1 MIMDSNELIN
11 IIPIKSLW
19 EDLEK
24 LEKRLFEVTV
34 SEDSYLTEISQYL
47 IGAGGKRFRPIISLL
62 AGELGTREKEK
73 VIDAGISVE
82 LIHLGSLYHD
92 DVIDEA
98 STRRGVISTNRKWNA
113 TLAILA
119 GDYLLARSS
128 ELAADNLGLE
138 SVKLLASTYAELVVG
153 QTKEVQ
159 FSFNTTHSTD
169 DYLEVIGGKTAS
181 LIRTSAK
188 LGAMASNCSD
198 GLINSISSWAWHNGI
213 IFQITDDIL
222 DLNSDSETLG
232 KPAGND
238 ILEGTYTLPVLLA
251 LQKDQKKIEDILH
264 QVKNSKIEL
273 TEVLGEF
280 NNDEIIEESNKFV
293 SHHFKLSNEAI
304 KNLENKKISDILNNL
319 NEYLLQRSN

>member
-1 MIMDSNELIN
+1 MDSNDLTN
-11 IIPIKSLW
+11 IIPIPSLW
-19 EDLEK
+19 DNLEK

-34 SEDSYLTEISQYL
+34 SEDTYLTEISQYL
-47 IGAGGKRFRPIISLL
+47 MEAGGKRFRPIISLL
-62 AGELGTREKEK
+62 AGELGTENKDK

-98 STRRGVISTNRKWNA
+98 TTRRGVESTNRKWNA

-159 FSFNTTHSTD
+159 FSFDTKHGID
-169 DYLEVIGGKTAS
+169 DYLEVISGKTAS

-188 LGAMASNCSD
+188 LGAMASNSSPE
-198 GLINSISSWAWHNGI
+198 LIESISSWAWHSGI

-222 DLNSDSETLG
+222 DLNSDTETLG

-251 LQKDQKKIEDILH
+251 LEKDRIKIEDILH
-264 QVKNSKIEL
+264 QVKNSEIEL
-273 TEVLGEF
+273 VEVLQEF

-293 SHHFKLSNEAI
+293 NHHFKQSNEAI
-304 KNLENKKISDILNNL
+304 KNIEDKKISNILNNI

>member
-1 MIMDSNELIN
+1 MDSNELSN
-11 IIPIKSLW
+11 IIPIPSLW
-19 EDLEK
+19 DNLEK

-34 SEDSYLTEISQYL
+34 SEDTYLTEISQYL
-47 IGAGGKRFRPIISLL
+47 MEAGGKRFRPIISLL
-62 AGELGTREKEK
+62 AGELGTENKDK

-98 STRRGVISTNRKWNA
+98 TTRRGVESTNRKWNA

-159 FSFNTTHSTD
+159 FSFDTKHGTD
-169 DYLEVIGGKTAS
+169 DYLEVISGKTAS

-188 LGAMASNCSD
+188 LGAMASNSSSE
-198 GLINSISSWAWHNGI
+198 LIESISSWAWHSGI

-222 DLNSDSETLG
+222 DLNSDTETLG

-251 LQKDQKKIEDILH
+251 LEKDRIKIEDILH
-264 QVKNSKIEL
+264 QVKNSEIEL
-273 TEVLGEF
+273 VEVLQEF
-280 NNDEIIEESNKFV
+280 NNDEIVEESNKFV
-293 SHHFKLSNEAI
+293 NHHFKQSNEAI
-304 KNLENKKISDILNNL
+304 KNIEDKKISNILNNI

>member
-1 MIMDSNELIN
+1 MDSNELTN
-11 IIPIKSLW
+11 IIPIPSLW
-19 EDLEK
+19 ENLEK

-34 SEDSYLTEISQYL
+34 SEDDYLTEISQYL
-47 IGAGGKRFRPIISLL
+47 IDAGGKRFRPIISLL
-62 AGELGTREKEK
+62 AGELGSGNKEK

-98 STRRGVISTNRKWNA
+98 TTRRGVESTNRKWNA

-188 LGAMASNCSD
+188 LGAMAANCPD
-198 GLINSISSWAWHNGI
+198 NLINSISSWAWHNGI

-251 LQKDQKKIEDILH
+251 LEKDQKKIEDILR
-264 QVKNSKIEL
+264 QVKNSEIEL
-273 TEVLGEF
+273 TEVLAEF
-280 NNDEIIEESNKFV
+280 NSDEIIEESNKFV
-293 SHHFKLSNEAI
+293 NYHFIQSNDAI
-304 KNLENKKISDILNNL
+304 KKIENKKISDILNNL
-319 NEYLLQRSN
+319 NEYLLQRSS

>member
-1 MIMDSNELIN
+1 MDSNQLQN
-11 IIPIKSLW
+11 IIPLPSLW
-19 EDLEK
+19 ENLEI
-24 LEKRLFEVTV
+24 LEKRLYEVTI
-34 SEDSYLTEISQYL
+34 SEDPYLTEISQYL
-47 IGAGGKRFRPIISLL
+47 IQAGGKRFRPLIALL
-62 AGELGTREKEK
+62 SGELGSGDKEK

-98 STRRGVISTNRKWNA
+98 TTRRGVESTNRKWNA

-159 FSFNTTHSTD
+159 FSFNTTHSTE

-188 LGAMASNCSD
+188 LGAMASDCTSNATEA
-198 GLINSISSWAWHNGI
+198 ISSWAWHNGI

-251 LQKDQKKIEDILH
+251 LEKNPKKIEEIL
-264 QVKNSKIEL
+264 QRVKNSEL
-273 TEVLGEF
+273 ELSAVLNEF

-293 SHHFKLSNEAI
+293 NYHFKKSNEAI
-304 KNLENKKISDILNNL
+304 KNIENKKISDILNNL

>member
-1 MIMDSNELIN
+1 MDSNELSN
-11 IIPIKSLW
+11 IIPIPSLW
-19 EDLEK
+19 DNLEK

-34 SEDSYLTEISQYL
+34 SEDTYLTEISQYL
-47 IGAGGKRFRPIISLL
+47 MEAGGKRFRPIISLL
-62 AGELGTREKEK
+62 AGELGTENKDK

-98 STRRGVISTNRKWNA
+98 TTRRGVESTNRKWNA

-159 FSFNTTHSTD
+159 FSFDTKHGTD
-169 DYLEVIGGKTAS
+169 DYLEVISGKTAS

-188 LGAMASNCSD
+188 LGAMASNSSPE
-198 GLINSISSWAWHNGI
+198 LIESISSWAWHSGI

-222 DLNSDSETLG
+222 DLNSDTETLG

-251 LQKDQKKIEDILH
+251 LEKDRIKIEDILL
-264 QVKNSKIEL
+264 QVKNSEIDL
-273 TEVLGEF
+273 VEVLQEF
-280 NNDEIIEESNKFV
+280 NNDEIVEESNKFV
-293 SHHFKLSNEAI
+293 NHHFKQSNEAI
-304 KNLENKKISDILNNL
+304 KNIEDKKISNILNNI

>member
-1 MIMDSNELIN
+1 MDSNELSN
-11 IIPIKSLW
+11 IIPIPSLW
-19 EDLEK
+19 DNLEK

-34 SEDSYLTEISQYL
+34 SEDTYLTEISQYL
-47 IGAGGKRFRPIISLL
+47 MEAGGKRFRPIISLL
-62 AGELGTREKEK
+62 AGELGTENKDK

-98 STRRGVISTNRKWNA
+98 TTRRGVESTNRKWNA

-159 FSFNTTHSTD
+159 FSFDTKHGTD
-169 DYLEVIGGKTAS
+169 DYLEVISGKTAS

-188 LGAMASNCSD
+188 LGAMASNSSPE
-198 GLINSISSWAWHNGI
+198 LIESISSWAWHSGI

-222 DLNSDSETLG
+222 DLNSDTETLG

-251 LQKDQKKIEDILH
+251 LEKDRIKIEDILH
-264 QVKNSKIEL
+264 QVKNSEIDL
-273 TEVLGEF
+273 VEVLQEF
-280 NNDEIIEESNKFV
+280 NNDEIVEESNKFV
-293 SHHFKLSNEAI
+293 NHHFKQSNEAI
-304 KNLENKKISDILNNL
+304 KNIEDKKISNILNNI

>member
-1 MIMDSNELIN
+1 MFMDSNELTN
-11 IIPIKSLW
+11 IIPIPSLW
-19 EDLEK
+19 ENLEK

-34 SEDSYLTEISQYL
+34 SEDDYLTEISQYL
-47 IGAGGKRFRPIISLL
+47 IDAGGKRFRPIISLL
-62 AGELGTREKEK
+62 AGELGSGDKEK

-98 STRRGVISTNRKWNA
+98 TTRRGVESTNRKWNA

-188 LGAMASNCSD
+188 LGAMAANCPD
-198 GLINSISSWAWHNGI
+198 NLINSISSWAWHNGI

-251 LQKDQKKIEDILH
+251 LEKDQKKIEDILH
-264 QVKNSKIEL
+264 QVKNSEIEL
-273 TEVLGEF
+273 TEVLAEF
-280 NNDEIIEESNKFV
+280 NSDEIIEESNKFV
-293 SHHFKLSNEAI
+293 NYHFIQSNDAI
-304 KNLENKKISDILNNL
+304 KKIENKKISDILNNL
-319 NEYLLQRSN
+319 NEYLLQRSS

>member
-1 MIMDSNELIN
+1 MDSNELTN
-11 IIPIKSLW
+11 IIPIPSLW
-19 EDLEK
+19 ENLEK

-34 SEDSYLTEISQYL
+34 SEDEYLTEISQYL
-47 IGAGGKRFRPIISLL
+47 IEAGGKRFRPIISLL
-62 AGELGTREKEK
+62 AGELGSGNKEK

-98 STRRGVISTNRKWNA
+98 TTRRGVESTNRKWNA

-188 LGAMASNCSD
+188 LGAMAADTTD
-198 GLINSISSWAWHNGI
+198 GIINSISSWAWHNGI

-222 DLNSDSETLG
+222 DLNSDSDTLG

-238 ILEGTYTLPVLLA
+238 ILEGTYTLPVLIA
-251 LQKDQKKIEDILH
+251 LEKNKKKIEDILH
-264 QVKNSKIEL
+264 QVKNSEIDLK
-273 TEVLGEF
+273 EVLEEF
-280 NNDEIIEESNKFV
+280 STDEVIEESNKFV
-293 SHHFKLSNEAI
+293 NYHFNKSNEAI
-304 KNLENKKISDILNNL
+304 KNIENKKISDILNNL

>member
-1 MIMDSNELIN
+1 MIMDSNELSN
-11 IIPIKSLW
+11 IIPIPSLW
-19 EDLEK
+19 DNLEK

-34 SEDSYLTEISQYL
+34 SEDTYLTEISQYL
-47 IGAGGKRFRPIISLL
+47 MEAGGKRFRPIISLL
-62 AGELGTREKEK
+62 AGELGTENKDK

-98 STRRGVISTNRKWNA
+98 TTRRGVESTNRKWNA

-159 FSFNTTHSTD
+159 FSFDTKHGTD
-169 DYLEVIGGKTAS
+169 DYLEVISGKTAS

-188 LGAMASNCSD
+188 LGAMASNSSPE
-198 GLINSISSWAWHNGI
+198 LIESISSWAWHSGI

-222 DLNSDSETLG
+222 DLNSDTETLG

-251 LQKDQKKIEDILH
+251 LEKDRIKIEDILH

-273 TEVLGEF
+273 VEVLQEF
-280 NNDEIIEESNKFV
+280 NNDEIVEESNKFV
-293 SHHFKLSNEAI
+293 NHHFKQSNEAI
-304 KNLENKKISDILNNL
+304 KNIEDKKISNILNNI

>member
-1 MIMDSNELIN
+1 MDSNELTN
-11 IIPIKSLW
+11 IIPIPSLW
-19 EDLEK
+19 ENLEK

-34 SEDSYLTEISQYL
+34 SEDDYLTEISQYL
-47 IGAGGKRFRPIISLL
+47 IDAGGKRFRPMISLL
-62 AGELGTREKEK
+62 AGELGSGNKEK

-98 STRRGVISTNRKWNA
+98 TTRRGVESTNRKWNA

-188 LGAMASNCSD
+188 LGAMAANCPD
-198 GLINSISSWAWHNGI
+198 NLINSISSWAWHNGI

-251 LQKDQKKIEDILH
+251 LEKDQKKIEDILH
-264 QVKNSKIEL
+264 QVKNSEIEL
-273 TEVLGEF
+273 TEVLAEF
-280 NNDEIIEESNKFV
+280 NSDEIIEESNKFV
-293 SHHFKLSNEAI
+293 NYHFIQSNDAI
-304 KNLENKKISDILNNL
+304 KKIENKKISDILNNL
-319 NEYLLQRSN
+319 NEYLLQRSS

>member
-1 MIMDSNELIN
+1 MDSNELSN
-11 IIPIKSLW
+11 IIPIPSLW
-19 EDLEK
+19 DNLEK
-24 LEKRLFEVTV
+24 LEKRLFEVTI
-34 SEDSYLTEISQYL
+34 SEDTYLTEISQYL
-47 IGAGGKRFRPIISLL
+47 MEAGGKRFRPIISLL
-62 AGELGTREKEK
+62 AGELGTENKDK

-98 STRRGVISTNRKWNA
+98 TTRRGVESTNRKWNA

-159 FSFNTTHSTD
+159 FSFDTKHGTD
-169 DYLEVIGGKTAS
+169 DYLEVISGKTAS

-188 LGAMASNCSD
+188 LGAMASNSSPE
-198 GLINSISSWAWHNGI
+198 LIESISSWAWHSGI

-222 DLNSDSETLG
+222 DLNSDTETLG

-251 LQKDQKKIEDILH
+251 LEKDRIKIEDILH
-264 QVKNSKIEL
+264 QVKNSEIEL
-273 TEVLGEF
+273 VEVLQEF
-280 NNDEIIEESNKFV
+280 NNDEIVEESNKFV
-293 SHHFKLSNEAI
+293 NHHFKQSNEAI
-304 KNLENKKISDILNNL
+304 KNIEDKKISNILNNI

>member
-1 MIMDSNELIN
+1 MDSNELTN
-11 IIPIKSLW
+11 IIPIPSLW
-19 EDLEK
+19 ENLEK

-34 SEDSYLTEISQYL
+34 SEDDYLTEISQYL
-47 IGAGGKRFRPIISLL
+47 IEAGGKRFRPIISLL
-62 AGELGTREKEK
+62 AGELGSGEKEK

-98 STRRGVISTNRKWNA
+98 TTRRGVESTNRKWNA

-169 DYLEVIGGKTAS
+169 DYLEVISGKTAS

-188 LGAMASNCSD
+188 LGAMAANTTDS
-198 GLINSISSWAWHNGI
+198 ITNSISSWAWHNGI

-222 DLNSDSETLG
+222 DLNSDSDTLG

-238 ILEGTYTLPVLLA
+238 ILEGTYTLPVLIA
-251 LQKDQKKIEDILH
+251 LEKNKKKIEDILH
-264 QVKNSKIEL
+264 QVKNSEIDL
-273 TEVLGEF
+273 REVLQEF
-280 NNDEIIEESNKFV
+280 NTDEVIEESNKFV
-293 SHHFKLSNEAI
+293 NFHFNKSNEAI
-304 KNLENKKISDILNNL
+304 KNIENKKISDILNNL

>member
-1 MIMDSNELIN
+1 MDSNELSN
-11 IIPIKSLW
+11 IIPIPSLW
-19 EDLEK
+19 DNLEK

-34 SEDSYLTEISQYL
+34 SEDTYLTEISQYL
-47 IGAGGKRFRPIISLL
+47 MEAGGKRFRPIISLL
-62 AGELGTREKEK
+62 AGELGTENKDK

-98 STRRGVISTNRKWNA
+98 TTRRGVESTNRKWNA

-159 FSFNTTHSTD
+159 FSFDTKHGTD
-169 DYLEVIGGKTAS
+169 DYLEVISGKTAS

-188 LGAMASNCSD
+188 LGAMASNSSPE
-198 GLINSISSWAWHNGI
+198 LIESISSWAWHSGI

-222 DLNSDSETLG
+222 DLNSDTETLG

-251 LQKDQKKIEDILH
+251 LEKDRIKIEDILH
-264 QVKNSKIEL
+264 QVKNSEIEL
-273 TEVLGEF
+273 VEVLQEF
-280 NNDEIIEESNKFV
+280 NNDEIVEESNKFV
-293 SHHFKLSNEAI
+293 NHYFKQSNEAI
-304 KNLENKKISDILNNL
+304 KNIEDKKISNILNNI

>member
-1 MIMDSNELIN
+1 MIMDSNELSN
-11 IIPIKSLW
+11 IIPIPSLW
-19 EDLEK
+19 DNLEK

-34 SEDSYLTEISQYL
+34 SEDTYLTEISQYL
-47 IGAGGKRFRPIISLL
+47 MEAGGKRFRPIISLL
-62 AGELGTREKEK
+62 AGELGTENKDK

-98 STRRGVISTNRKWNA
+98 TTRRGVESTNRKWNA

-159 FSFNTTHSTD
+159 FSFDTKHGTD
-169 DYLEVIGGKTAS
+169 DYLEVISGKTAS

-188 LGAMASNCSD
+188 LGAMASNSSPE
-198 GLINSISSWAWHNGI
+198 LIESISSWAWHSGI

-222 DLNSDSETLG
+222 DLNSDTETLG

-251 LQKDQKKIEDILH
+251 LEKDRIKIEDILH
-264 QVKNSKIEL
+264 QVKNSEIEL
-273 TEVLGEF
+273 VEVLQEF
-280 NNDEIIEESNKFV
+280 NNDEIVEESNKFV
-293 SHHFKLSNEAI
+293 NYHFKQSNEAI
-304 KNLENKKISDILNNL
+304 KNIKDKKISNILNNI

>member
-1 MIMDSNELIN
+1 MDSNELTN
-11 IIPIKSLW
+11 IIPIPSLW
-19 EDLEK
+19 ENLEK

-34 SEDSYLTEISQYL
+34 SEDDYLTEISQYL
-47 IGAGGKRFRPIISLL
+47 IDAGGKRFRPMISLL
-62 AGELGTREKEK
+62 AGELGSGDKEK

-98 STRRGVISTNRKWNA
+98 TTRRGVESTNRKWNA

-188 LGAMASNCSD
+188 LGAMAANCPD
-198 GLINSISSWAWHNGI
+198 NLINSISSWAWHNGI

-251 LQKDQKKIEDILH
+251 LEKDQKKIEDILH
-264 QVKNSKIEL
+264 QVKNSEIEL
-273 TEVLGEF
+273 TEVLAEF
-280 NNDEIIEESNKFV
+280 NSDEIIEESNKFINY
-293 SHHFKLSNEAI
+293 HFIQSNEAI
-304 KNLENKKISDILNNL
+304 KKIENKKISDILNNL
-319 NEYLLQRSN
+319 NEYLLQRSS

>member
-1 MIMDSNELIN
+1 MDSNELSN
-11 IIPIKSLW
+11 IIPIPSLW
-19 EDLEK
+19 ENLEK

-34 SEDSYLTEISQYL
+34 SEDTYLTEISQYL
-47 IGAGGKRFRPIISLL
+47 MEAGGKRFRPIISLL
-62 AGELGTREKEK
+62 AGELGTENKDK

-98 STRRGVISTNRKWNA
+98 TTRRGVESTNRKWNA

-159 FSFNTTHSTD
+159 FSFDTKHGTD
-169 DYLEVIGGKTAS
+169 DYLEVISGKTAS

-188 LGAMASNCSD
+188 LGAMASNSSPE
-198 GLINSISSWAWHNGI
+198 LIESISSWAWHSGI

-222 DLNSDSETLG
+222 DLNSDTETLG

-251 LQKDQKKIEDILH
+251 LEKDRIKIEDILH

-273 TEVLGEF
+273 VEVLQEF
-280 NNDEIIEESNKFV
+280 NNDEIVEESNKFV
-293 SHHFKLSNEAI
+293 NHHFKQSNEAI
-304 KNLENKKISDILNNL
+304 KNIEDKKISNILNNI

>member
-1 MIMDSNELIN
+1 MDSNELSN
-11 IIPIKSLW
+11 IIPIPSLW
-19 EDLEK
+19 DNLEK

-34 SEDSYLTEISQYL
+34 SEDTYLTEISQYL
-47 IGAGGKRFRPIISLL
+47 MEAGGKRFRPIISLL
-62 AGELGTREKEK
+62 AGELGTENKDK

-98 STRRGVISTNRKWNA
+98 TTRRGVESTNRKWNA

-159 FSFNTTHSTD
+159 FSFDTKHGTD
-169 DYLEVIGGKTAS
+169 DYLEVISGKTAS

-188 LGAMASNCSD
+188 LGAMASNSSPE
-198 GLINSISSWAWHNGI
+198 LIESISSWAWHSGI

-222 DLNSDSETLG
+222 DLNSDTETLG

-251 LQKDQKKIEDILH
+251 LEKDRIKIEDILH
-264 QVKNSKIEL
+264 QVKNSEIEL
-273 TEVLGEF
+273 VEVLQEF
-280 NNDEIIEESNKFV
+280 NNDEIVEESNKFV
-293 SHHFKLSNEAI
+293 NYHFKQSNEAI
-304 KNLENKKISDILNNL
+304 KNIEDKKISNILNNI

>member
-1 MIMDSNELIN
+1 MDSNQLQN
-11 IIPIKSLW
+11 IIPLPSLW
-19 EDLEK
+19 ENLEI
-24 LEKRLFEVTV
+24 LEKRLYEVTI
-34 SEDSYLTEISQYL
+34 SYDPYLTEISQYL
-47 IGAGGKRFRPIISLL
+47 IQAGGKRFRPLIALL
-62 AGELGTREKEK
+62 SGELGSGDKEK

-98 STRRGVISTNRKWNA
+98 TTRRGVESTNRKWNA

-128 ELAADNLGLE
+128 ELAADNLGLQ

-188 LGAMASNCSD
+188 LGAMPSDCNSNVTEA
-198 GLINSISSWAWHNGI
+198 ISSWAWHNGI

-222 DLNSDSETLG
+222 
-232 KPAGND
+232 
-238 ILEGTYTLPVLLA
+238 EGTYTLPVLLA
-251 LQKDQKKIEDILH
+251 LEKNPKKIEEIL
-264 QVKNSKIEL
+264 QRLKNSEL
-273 TEVLGEF
+273 ELSAVLNEF

-293 SHHFKLSNEAI
+293 NYHFKKSNEAI
-304 KNLENKKISDILNNL
+304 KNIENKKISDILNNL

>member
-1 MIMDSNELIN
+1 MDSNELTN
-11 IIPIKSLW
+11 IIPIPSLW
-19 EDLEK
+19 ENLEK

-34 SEDSYLTEISQYL
+34 SEDDYLTEISQYL
-47 IGAGGKRFRPIISLL
+47 IGAGGKRFRPMISLL
-62 AGELGTREKEK
+62 AGELGSGDKEK

-98 STRRGVISTNRKWNA
+98 TTRRGVESTNRKWNA

-188 LGAMASNCSD
+188 LGAMAANCPD
-198 GLINSISSWAWHNGI
+198 NLINSISSWAWHNGI

-251 LQKDQKKIEDILH
+251 LEKDQKKIEDILH
-264 QVKNSKIEL
+264 QVKNSEIEL
-273 TEVLGEF
+273 TEVLAEF
-280 NNDEIIEESNKFV
+280 NSDEIIEESNKFV
-293 SHHFKLSNEAI
+293 NYHFIQSNDAI
-304 KNLENKKISDILNNL
+304 KKMENKKISDILNNL
-319 NEYLLQRSN
+319 NEYLLQRSS

>member
-1 MIMDSNELIN
+1 MIMDSNELSN
-11 IIPIKSLW
+11 IIPIPSLW
-19 EDLEK
+19 DNLEK

-34 SEDSYLTEISQYL
+34 SEDTYLTEISQYL
-47 IGAGGKRFRPIISLL
+47 MEAGGKRFRPIISLL
-62 AGELGTREKEK
+62 AGELGTENKDK

-98 STRRGVISTNRKWNA
+98 TTRRGVESTNRKWNA

-159 FSFNTTHSTD
+159 FSFDTKHGTD
-169 DYLEVIGGKTAS
+169 DYLEVISGKTAS

-188 LGAMASNCSD
+188 LGAMASNSSPE
-198 GLINSISSWAWHNGI
+198 LIESISSWAWHSGI

-222 DLNSDSETLG
+222 DLNSDTETLG

-251 LQKDQKKIEDILH
+251 LEKDRIKIEDILH
-264 QVKNSKIEL
+264 QVKNSEIDL
-273 TEVLGEF
+273 VEVLQEF
-280 NNDEIIEESNKFV
+280 NNDEIVEESNKFV
-293 SHHFKLSNEAI
+293 NHHFKQSNEAI
-304 KNLENKKISDILNNL
+304 KNIEDKKISNILNNI